1 VTRKTQS
8 KTDKIEKKWVRTGIK
23 GFDELLEHGIPAG
36 SSIIVSGG
44 PGTGKTIFCLQTT
57 YNVASEGNECVY
69 LSLEE
74 APDRLKSHMHD
85 FGFNIQEVKRTSDTI
100 YLRAGKNGGRVA
112 IRRLEPIT
120 IARSVEALLEKAS
133 GRLPVDAAAVLELI
147 PEDVNPRLVVLDSI
161 SAMATAFSGRTEQY
175 RIYIEQLFRYFE
187 NIGVTSFLITET
199 NEAPLK
205 VSKSGVEEFLAD
217 GIIVFYYVADH
228 RETYR
233 VRGVEILK
241 LRGAKHSTHLVE
253 MEITKKGIVVKT
265 HERRLESLVRDK
277 AIGPG
282 YRV

>member
-1 VTRKTQS
+1 
-8 KTDKIEKKWVRTGIK
+8 
-23 GFDELLEHGIPAG
+23 
-36 SSIIVSGG
+36 
-44 PGTGKTIFCLQTT
+44 
-57 YNVASEGNECVY
+57 
-69 LSLEE
+69 
-74 APDRLKSHMHD
+74 
-85 FGFNIQEVKRTSDTI
+85 
-100 YLRAGKNGGRVA
+100 LRAGKNGGRVA

>member
-1 VTRKTQS
+1 MAETTS
-8 KTDKIEKKWVRTGIK
+8 KTDKTKKKWVKTGIK
-23 GFDELLEHGIPAG
+23 GFDELLEYGIPVG

-57 YNVASEGNECVY
+57 YNMAVEGNECVY

-74 APDRLKSHMHD
+74 APERLKSHMHEFD
-85 FGFNIQEVKRTSDTI
+85 FDIREIKRTNDTI
-100 YLRAGKNGGRVA
+100 CLLAGKKGGKVF
-112 IRRLEPIT
+112 IKRLEPIS

-133 GRLPVDAAAVLELI
+133 GRLPVDTATVLELVPKGVKPHLI
-147 PEDVNPRLVVLDSI
+147 VMDSI

-187 NIGVTSFLITET
+187 SIGVTSFLITET
-199 NEAPLK
+199 NEAPRR

-228 RETYR
+228 RKTYR

-241 LRGAKHSTHLVE
+241 LRGAKHSTHLVK
-253 MEITKKGIVVKT
+253 MNITKKGIVVKT
-265 HERRLESLVRDK
+265 ADKLLESLVRDK
-277 AIGPG
+277 QVGPG
-282 YRV
+282 YYM